1 MAEGSF
7 FEIIRK
13 YLLDIAPIVI
23 CFIPATI
30 MSSYVKARI
39 AYHLN
44 DPTAKVAGRMTLW
57 PVHFDLLGTLLMLMF
72 YPGWASPVPVNLTN
86 LKQDRK
92 KIVWIELGGVATC
105 LALGLVSLFLLWVF
119 KSLQPVLNL
128 DLRFFTRIF
137 EFFGAFNIFFALFN
151 LVPLPPLSGFRIVVS
166 LFYHKPQGVL
176 DSKTINFV
184 GAIII
189 LILFIWTPLI
199 GIIVDGTKFLTNIVG
214 SSGEAYFS
222 YFANTLI
229 GKGF

>member
-7 FEIIRK
+7 FEYVRK
-13 YLLDIAPIVI
+13 YLLDITPILI

-30 MSSYVKARI
+30 IGSYVKARI
-39 AYHLN
+39 AYHFN

-57 PVHFDLLGTLLMLMF
+57 PVHFDLLGTLFMLMF
-72 YPGWASPVPVNLTN
+72 YPGWANPVPVNLTN

-92 KIVWIELGGVATC
+92 KIVWIELGGVAAC
-105 LALGLVSLFLLWVF
+105 FILGIASLVLLWIF

-137 EFFGAFNIFFALFN
+137 EFFGSFNIFFALFN
-151 LVPLPPLSGFRIVVS
+151 LVPLPPLPGFRIIVS

-176 DSKTINFV
+176 DSKVINLV
-184 GAIII
+184 GAVII

-199 GIIVDGTKFLTNIVG
+199 GIIIDGSKFITGIAG

-222 YFANTLI
+222 YFANTLL
-229 GKGF
+229 GRGF